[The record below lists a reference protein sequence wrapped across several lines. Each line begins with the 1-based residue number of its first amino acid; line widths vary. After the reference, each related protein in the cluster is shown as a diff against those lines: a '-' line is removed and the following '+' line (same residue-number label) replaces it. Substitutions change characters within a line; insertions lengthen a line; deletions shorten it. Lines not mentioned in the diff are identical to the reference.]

1 MKEHSSVCV
10 SSERT
15 VLGVVGVDGSS
26 SCGSV
31 EHYWRKA
38 DCSKFLIQVICTGW
52 VFYAQQP
59 LFVINSWAHVNAR
72 KNRKVSVQ
80 YHVILWIIYFNPS

>member
-15 VLGVVGVDGSS
+15 FLGVVGSDESS

-31 EHYWRKA
+31 VHY
-38 DCSKFLIQVICTGW
+38 
-52 VFYAQQP
+52 
-59 LFVINSWAHVNAR
+59 
-72 KNRKVSVQ
+72 
-80 YHVILWIIYFNPS
+80 